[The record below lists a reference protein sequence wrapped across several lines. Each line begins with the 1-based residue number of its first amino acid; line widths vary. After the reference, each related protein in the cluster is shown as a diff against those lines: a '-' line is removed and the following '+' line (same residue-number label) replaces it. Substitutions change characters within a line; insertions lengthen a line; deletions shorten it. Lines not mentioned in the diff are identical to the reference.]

1 MLSPKTQYNL
11 KNAQEYFEEH
21 LCAGDYYSE
30 GQRIRGQWFGKG
42 AEALGLRGDVGR
54 DEFLALCE
62 NHHPQTGESLTQRRK
77 NLRREVDDN
86 GAERNAANRRVF
98 YDFTLSPPK
107 SVSIAALAG
116 SDERIIEAHSRAVS
130 VAMGELEAFAS
141 TRVRRGGGF
150 SDRETG
156 NVVGATFHHDTSR
169 ALDPHLH
176 SHCIIFNATHDASED
191 RWKALQNY
199 EMLRAQKYV
208 ENVYYHE
215 LARALIGFGYES
227 ENHRRGDF
235 ELKGITPALRDKF
248 SKRHAEIDEKTRALL
263 LNQPEK
269 ASGNVADIREHI
281 AHAER
286 SRKIKTVGQEKLRSL
301 WKKQMT
307 NDECAELAGLRTGKG
322 RRAKVQP
329 SSADAALRWAE
340 DHVFDRRSVVS
351 EHELWRHA
359 LEFARGSEME
369 IAALKATTAKREYLR
384 DETKPRKLTTR
395 EVLGREW
402 DILQVAK
409 DGVGRHRPFNATHV
423 AADSLDEEQRNAVG
437 QILCSVDFL
446 TLFRGAAGT
455 GKSFALREVL
465 RGLEG
470 AGHAVH
476 IIAPQRQQVIDLE
489 AAGFAGAQTVSEFLT
504 RKSMR
509 PGGVVIVDETG
520 QLGAKQMQ
528 SLLGYVKE
536 NGGRII
542 CSGDTR
548 QHGAV
553 EASDALRAIEK
564 YSGLKAAELT
574 AIRRQDPTRAK
585 TNEER
590 SFIEEYKQAVQEAS
604 VGLASESFDRL
615 ERQGA
620 VVECRGGEQ
629 QELLAG
635 HYLELAGK
643 GESTV
648 VVAQTWSEIRKV
660 NESARDALKRAGLI
674 GAEEHAI
681 STLESVDLTDAQK
694 RDARSY
700 EADSVIVFNRDT
712 SGFRKGQRGR
722 LVAMIGD
729 AIVVE
734 AGNKIREIPF
744 AQLARLTV
752 CRERETA
759 VAVGD
764 RLQLKANAKTKDGR
778 PLANGELVT
787 VAQIEGDGRIVLQDG
802 RALERNYRQFVR
814 GYAVTSYASQG
825 KTVDYV
831 LFSDSAVKAA
841 TNRQQW
847 YVTISRGRKGV
858 RIFTADKEQLRENIS
873 RSGDR
878 ELALDLT
885 TLPQRKR
892 RSLRRSLATGLTRGR
907 QLAATICHRI
917 AALASRMRVNAAR
930 REVSVS

>member
-1 MLSPKTQYNL
+1 MLSPQTQYNL
-11 KNAQEYFEEH
+11 KNAREYFEEH

-30 GQRIRGQWFGKG
+30 GQRIRGQWFGRG

-77 NLRREVDDN
+77 TLRRELDEN
-86 GAERNAANRRVF
+86 GDERNAANRRVF

-116 SDERIIEAHSRAVS
+116 GDERIIEAHGLAVS
-130 VAMGELEAFAS
+130 VAMAELEAFAS
-141 TRVRRGGGF
+141 TRVRRGGGL

-156 NVVGATFHHDTSR
+156 NVVGASFHHDTSR

-176 SHCIIFNATHDASED
+176 SHCIIFNATHDATEA

-215 LARALIGFGYES
+215 LARSLIGLGYEI

-235 ELKGITPALRDKF
+235 ELKGITPTLLAMF
-248 SKRHAEIDEKTRALL
+248 SKRHAEIDEQTRILL
-263 LNQPEK
+263 ASQPGK
-269 ASGNVADIREHI
+269 ASGNLADIREHV
-281 AHAER
+281 AHNER
-286 SRKIKTVGQEKLRSL
+286 SRKIKSVGREKLMNL
-301 WKKQMT
+301 WSQQMT
-307 NDECAELAGLRTGKG
+307 KDERAELAGLCVGNA
-322 RRAKVQP
+322 RRAKVWP
-329 SSADAALRWAE
+329 SGVEAALRWAE
-340 DHVFDRRSVVS
+340 DHLFDRRSVVS

-359 LEFARGSEME
+359 LEFARGSEIE
-369 IAALKATTAKREYLR
+369 VAALKAMTAKRGYLR
-384 DETKPRKLTTR
+384 DETKPRRLTTR

-402 DILQVAK
+402 DILQIAK
-409 DGVGRHRPFNATHV
+409 DGVGQHQPFNAKHG
-423 AADSLDEEQRNAVG
+423 ASDSLDDEQRHAVE
-437 QILCSVDFL
+437 QILRSADFL

-455 GKSFALREVL
+455 GKSFALLEVL
-465 RGLEG
+465 RGLAG

-476 IIAPQRQQVIDLE
+476 VIAPQRQQVIDLE
-489 AAGFAGAQTVSEFLT
+489 AVGFAAAQTVSEFLA
-504 RKSMR
+504 RKSMNH
-509 PGGVVIVDETG
+509 GGVVIVDETG

-528 SLLGYVKE
+528 ALLDYVKA

-542 CSGDTR
+542 CAGDTR

-553 EASDALRAIEK
+553 GASDALRAIEK

-574 AIRRQDPTRAK
+574 SIRRQNPARAK
-585 TNEER
+585 TNQER

-604 VGLASESFDRL
+604 AGLAAESFDRL
-615 ERQGA
+615 ERHGA
-620 VVECRGGEQ
+620 VVECGGGEQ
-629 QELLAG
+629 QKRLAG
-635 HYLELAGK
+635 HYLELARK

-660 NESARDALKRAGLI
+660 NESVRDALKRAGLI
-674 GAEEHAI
+674 GAEEHTV
-681 STLESVDLTDAQK
+681 STLEAVDLTDAQK

-700 EADSVIVFNRDT
+700 EADSAIVFNRDT

-722 LVAMIGD
+722 LLAMSGD
-729 AIVVE
+729 AIIVE
-734 AGNKIREIPF
+734 AGDKIREIKF
-744 AQLARLTV
+744 AQLARVTV
-752 CRERETA
+752 CRERETSFSI
-759 VAVGD
+759 GD
-764 RLQLKANAKTKDGR
+764 RLQLKANAKTKNGR
-778 PLANGELVT
+778 ALANGELVT
-787 VAQIEGDGRIVLQDG
+787 IARIESDGRIVLHDG
-802 RALERNYRQFVR
+802 RVLERDYRQFVR

-831 LFSDSAVKAA
+831 LFSDSAVQAA
-841 TNRQQW
+841 TSRQQW

-858 RIFTADKEQLRENIS
+858 RIFTADKELLRENIA

-885 TLPQRKR
+885 IPRQPKR
-892 RSLRRSLATGLTRGR
+892 RSLRRGLTTGLTRGR
-907 QLAATICHRI
+907 QLAATICCRV
-917 AALASRMRVNAAR
+917 AVLASRVKANVFR
-930 REVSVS
+930 REVLIP

>member
-42 AEALGLRGDVGR
+42 AKALGLRGDVGR
-54 DEFLALCE
+54 NEFLALCE

-77 NLRREVDDN
+77 TLRRESDEN
-86 GAERNAANRRVF
+86 GDERNAANRRVF

-107 SVSIAALAG
+107 SVSIVALAG
-116 SDERIIEAHSRAVS
+116 GDERIIEAHGRAVS
-130 VAMGELEAFAS
+130 VAMGELEQFAA
-141 TRVRRGGGF
+141 TRVRRGGSL

-156 NVVGATFHHDTSR
+156 NVAGAIFHHDTSR

-176 SHCIIFNATHDASED
+176 SHCILFNATHDAVEG

-199 EMLRAQKYV
+199 GMLRAQKYV

-215 LARALIGFGYES
+215 LARALIGFGYEI

-235 ELKGITPALRDKF
+235 ELKGMSSALRDKF
-248 SKRHAEIDEKTRALL
+248 SKRHAEIDEKTRSLL
-263 LNQPEK
+263 AKQPEK
-269 ASGNVADIREHI
+269 ASSNLADIREHI
-281 AHAER
+281 AHDER
-286 SRKIKTVGQEKLRSL
+286 SRKIKNVGREKLLSL
-301 WKKQMT
+301 WRQQMT
-307 NDECAELAGLRTGKG
+307 KGELAELARLLAGNGK
-322 RRAKVQP
+322 RSKAQTH
-329 SSADAALRWAE
+329 DAAAALSWAE
-340 DHVFDRRSVVS
+340 EHLFDRRSVVND
-351 EHELWRHA
+351 HELWRHA

-369 IAALKATTAKREYLR
+369 IAALKSLAAKRDYLR
-384 DETKPRKLTTR
+384 DENQPRKLTTR

-409 DGVGRHRPFNATHV
+409 DGVGRHQPFNAKHV
-423 AADSLDEEQRNAVG
+423 AADSLDEEQRTAVG
-437 QILCSVDFL
+437 HILRSTDFL

-465 RGLEG
+465 RGLERV
-470 AGHAVH
+470 GHTVH
-476 IIAPQRQQVIDLE
+476 VIAPQRQQVIDLE
-489 AAGFAGAQTVSEFLT
+489 SAGFTGAQTVSEFLA
-504 RKSMR
+504 RKSMLN
-509 PGGVVIVDETG
+509 GGVVIVDETG

-528 SLLGYVKE
+528 ALLDCVKE
-536 NGGRII
+536 KGGRII

-574 AIRRQDPTRAK
+574 AIRRQDPARAK
-585 TNEER
+585 TSEER

-604 VGLASESFDRL
+604 SGLASESFDRL

-620 VVECRGGEQ
+620 VVECGAGEQ
-629 QELLAG
+629 QERLASQ
-635 HYLELAGK
+635 YLELARN

-660 NESARDALKRAGLI
+660 NETVRDALKRAGLI
-674 GAEEHAI
+674 GAEELPITA
-681 STLESVDLTDAQK
+681 LEAVDLTDAQK
-694 RDARSY
+694 RDERSY
-700 EADSVIVFNRDT
+700 EPKSVLVFNRDT

-734 AGNKIREIPF
+734 ADNKIREIPF
-744 AQLARLTV
+744 AQLARITV

-787 VAQIEGDGRIVLQDG
+787 VARIEGDGRIVLQDG

-831 LFSDSAVKAA
+831 LFSDSAVQAA
-841 TNRQQW
+841 TSRQQW

-858 RIFTADKEQLRENIS
+858 RIFTADKEQLRENIA

-878 ELALDLT
+878 DLALDLT
-885 TLPQRKR
+885 RPRQSKR
-892 RSLRRSLATGLTRGR
+892 PRLRRGLTIGLTRGR

-917 AALASRMRVNAAR
+917 AALASRVRASAVR
-930 REVSVS
+930 REVSIP